1 LIVNSIINKKQI
13 IMKTKL
19 IIITLALLFS
29 GVTVEAQ
36 LLKKLKKKAEKAI
49 ERTILKKTDSIVTKK
64 TEKAIDSI
72 AKRDPKKSNESG
84 ESSSDDERAGGI
96 LDILLSQTPQ
106 DAGTKTGGGDISS
119 MGEPTPAP
127 PDNNVKLPN
136 SYQFAYQAT
145 IQVKSNQGTVETEY
159 YLQPD
164 ETYYAEKSTDKDFTE
179 YVVYDNERNIEVYFA
194 EIEGKKLRARKK
206 MDIFTKAK
214 MLGAYRDAP
223 NRTVKPI
230 GNKSLLGYQCNGYEI
245 STDAGKTVLW
255 VTNEA
260 PATMYGA
267 MFANRAK
274 QPNSPFTENTMIM
287 EVVFTSKESADKN
300 YQMVCTQIE
309 PKSINYNLNDY
320 QE

>member
-1 LIVNSIINKKQI
+1 
-13 IMKTKL
+13 MKTKSIL
-19 IIITLALLFS
+19 ILFLCLFMA
-29 GVTVEAQ
+29 GNAEAQ
-36 LLKKLKKKAEKAI
+36 LLKKLKKKAEQAV
-49 ERTILKKTDSIVTKK
+49 ERTILKKTDEVVTEK
-64 TEKAIDSI
+64 TENAIDSI
-72 AKRDPKKSNESG
+72 TKKG
-84 ESSSDDERAGGI
+84 EKKDKKNNKKDKKTQETTSDDEKAGGI
-96 LDILLSQTPQ
+96 LDILLSQTPK
-106 DAGTKTGGGDISS
+106 DVDGGKENSDISS

-179 YVVYDNERNIEVYFA
+179 YVVYDNERNMEVYFA
-194 EIEGKKLRARKK
+194 EIEGEKLRARKK

-214 MLGAYRDAP
+214 MVGAYRDAP
-223 NRTVKPI
+223 NRTVKSI

-245 STDAGKTVLW
+245 STDAGITELW

-260 PATMYGA
+260 PATLYGA
-267 MFANRAK
+267 MFEKRAE
-274 QPNSPFTENTMIM
+274 QPNSPFTKNTMIM

-309 PKSINYNLNDY
+309 SKSINYNLNDY

>member
-1 LIVNSIINKKQI
+1 MKIKSILI
-13 IMKTKL
+13 
-19 IIITLALLFS
+19 LLLCLFMAENA
-29 GVTVEAQ
+29 EAQ
-36 LLKKLKKKAEKAI
+36 LLKKLRKKAEQAI

-72 AKRDPKKSNESG
+72 AKGDPKKSNESG

-96 LDILLSQTPQ
+96 LDILLSQTPK
-106 DAGTKTGGGDISS
+106 DVGGGKENSDISS

-164 ETYYAEKSTDKDFTE
+164 ETYYAKKSTGKDFTE
-179 YVVYDNERNIEVYFA
+179 YVVYDNERNMEVYFA
-194 EIEGKKLRARKK
+194 EIEGKKMRARKK

-230 GNKSLLGYQCNGYEI
+230 GNKSLLGYQCHGYEI
-245 STDAGKTVLW
+245 STDAGITELW

-260 PATMYGA
+260 PATMFGA
-267 MFANRAK
+267 MFTNRAK

-287 EVVFTSKESADKN
+287 EVVFTSKESAEKN

-309 PKSINYNLNDY
+309 PKSIVYNINDY